1 MLGVM
6 QARKGVR
13 LQGNVVEMV
22 AQGIANAVAIFQ
34 VSNFAA
40 QIGTRTFRL
49 KRVKGY
55 NEGLADTIIHIGT
68 GAGAGVFAHLI
79 PPLYI
84 ITLMNFDFVEFD
96 LPEVEWSVDMT
107 CYPDAATAAN
117 SVWIQVE
124 VEELG

>member
-13 LQGNVVEMV
+13 LQGNVVEMDQ
-22 AQGIANAVAIFQ
+22 QGVANAFAIFQ

-49 KRVKGY
+49 KRIKGY
-55 NEGLADTIIHIGT
+55 NAGLADTLIHIGT
-68 GAGAGVFAHLI
+68 GAAAPYPHLI
-79 PPLYI
+79 PPLYV

-96 LPEVEWSVDMT
+96 LPEAEWSVDMT
-107 CYPDAATAAN
+107 CFADAATVAN
-117 SVWIQVE
+117 PVWIQVE

>member
-13 LQGNVVEMV
+13 LQGPNTEMD
-22 AQGIANAVAIFQ
+22 AQGAANAFTIFA
-34 VSNFAA
+34 VSNYAA

-55 NEGLADTIIHIGT
+55 NAGLADTLVHIGT
-68 GAGAGVFAHLI
+68 GVGGAFVDSI
-79 PPLYI
+79 PPLYV
-84 ITLMNFDFVEFD
+84 ITLMNFDFVEAD

-107 CYPDAATAAN
+107 CYAVAATVAN
-117 SVWIQVE
+117 PVWIIVE